1 VAFAGSCVSA
11 SLQVRLLP
19 AAEADLEEIVTYVAL
34 DDPQAALKL
43 ADRIEASLERLSGFP
58 KLGRI
63 PRDDD
68 LRAAGYR
75 YLVSGEYLAFYS
87 VEGRTVMVHR
97 ILPGR
102 RDYRELL

>member
-1 VAFAGSCVSA
+1 V
-11 SLQVRLLP
+11 
-19 AAEADLEEIVTYVAL
+19 AEADLEEIVTYVAL
-34 DDPQAALKL
+34 DDPRAALRL

-63 PRDDD
+63 PGDED

-75 YLVSGEYLAFYS
+75 SRVIGEYLAFYS
-87 VEGRTVMVHR
+87 LEGRTVMVHR

-102 RDYRELL
+102 RDYKELL

>member
-1 VAFAGSCVSA
+1 MSA
-11 SLQVRLLP
+11 SFQVRLLP

-34 DDPQAALKL
+34 DDPRAALRL

-58 KLGRI
+58 RLGRI
-63 PRDDD
+63 PRDED
-68 LRAAGYR
+68 LRASGYR
-75 YLVSGEYLAFYS
+75 YLVIGEYLAFYS
-87 VEGRTVMVHR
+87 SEGRTAMVHR